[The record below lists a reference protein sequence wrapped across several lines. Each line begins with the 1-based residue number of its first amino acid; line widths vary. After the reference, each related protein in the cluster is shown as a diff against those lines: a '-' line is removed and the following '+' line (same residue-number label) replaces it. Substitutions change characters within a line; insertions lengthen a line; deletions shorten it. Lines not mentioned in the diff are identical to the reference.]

1 MDCGVKPGN
10 DEVECRTFPFH
21 SDFDQFGHPASSH
34 FDMSDLIEAWLR
46 LVDELAEARP
56 FLAELG

>member
-1 MDCGVKPGN
+1 VLINSGLDRPC
-10 DEVECRTFPFH
+10 
-21 SDFDQFGHPASSH
+21 ASSH
-34 FDMSDLIEAWLR
+34 FDVGDLIEARLR